1 MKKIIIL
8 VLSVLLLVSAGVLVA
23 CKDDEAAKA
32 TLKLD
37 KSSVNIMV
45 GEAVTLKAT
54 YEEGSVFTWSSDNED
69 VATVDETGRIAAF
82 LAGTC
87 EITVRSE
94 DQAAVCSVTVTDRP
108 STADKI
114 ILLTHSELKVE
125 LNDKSAKLDAVT
137 FNLGPVVWNSSDQSV
152 LLVDATG
159 ALTPVSAGEATI
171 TASSEGLS
179 ATCKVTVYK
188 KPVLIIEKLNGYLL
202 KGDNTE
208 LNYKFLVDGIE
219 GDESL
224 LTWESS
230 NEQVVKVQ
238 KGVVT
243 AVGGGEARITA
254 RYEGYSASVQCEV
267 RIPIRTADDFNA
279 IKTSEKDAN
288 GNIISKFVLM
298 NDIDFGGATVPVICP
313 YYSGSVFTDNM
324 FNGEFDGRGHK
335 LSNFK
340 VANGSLSTLF
350 GMVGADG
357 VIKNTTFEMENQNP
371 TQTDTYKGVVAVI
384 NFGKIS
390 DCAINLHIVTTI
402 GTNENN
408 PLGSVVFD
416 NRGTLERCI
425 VNMKIDKNEEVK
437 VSQIGALVG
446 KHIRTG
452 ASVSDCMVLV
462 DYDGSIELN
471 LAGQTTVD
479 TPIVNSGVFYT
490 EESFLTADFTEFSR
504 EIWNFEGGMPALIP
518 QA

>member
-1 MKKIIIL
+1 MRKIIIL
-8 VLSVLLLVSAGVLVA
+8 ILSVLLLVSAGVLVA
-23 CKDDEAAKA
+23 CKDDEAAKT

-45 GEAVTLKAT
+45 GETVTLKAT
-54 YEEGSVFTWSSDNED
+54 YEKDSIFTWSSDNED

-202 KGDNTE
+202 RGDVTE

-238 KGVVT
+238 KGVVN

-254 RYEGYSASVQCEV
+254 RYEG
-267 RIPIRTADDFNA
+267 
-279 IKTSEKDAN
+279 
-288 GNIISKFVLM
+288 
-298 NDIDFGGATVPVICP
+298 
-313 YYSGSVFTDNM
+313 
-324 FNGEFDGRGHK
+324 
-335 LSNFK
+335 
-340 VANGSLSTLF
+340 
-350 GMVGADG
+350 
-357 VIKNTTFEMENQNP
+357 
-371 TQTDTYKGVVAVI
+371 
-384 NFGKIS
+384 
-390 DCAINLHIVTTI
+390 
-402 GTNENN
+402 
-408 PLGSVVFD
+408 
-416 NRGTLERCI
+416 
-425 VNMKIDKNEEVK
+425 
-437 VSQIGALVG
+437 
-446 KHIRTG
+446 
-452 ASVSDCMVLV
+452 
-462 DYDGSIELN
+462 
-471 LAGQTTVD
+471 
-479 TPIVNSGVFYT
+479 
-490 EESFLTADFTEFSR
+490 
-504 EIWNFEGGMPALIP
+504 
-518 QA
+518 